1 MTTAVTRTDEELVA
15 AARALTPF
23 LREHADEAERER
35 RLPLIVVEAL
45 KQAGAIRMTFP
56 RSLGGLEA
64 HPLTQFRVLEA
75 LSMAD
80 GSAGWCAYIGGAG
93 GLFSAYLRPEVA
105 REMFPS
111 PDTIGGGGAR
121 PTGRAVAV
129 EGGYR
134 ISGRWPFGSGCQH
147 ATWLSSGCLVFD
159 GDAPRL
165 TAEGHPATMQC
176 FLPAADVQ
184 IIDTWTTTGLRGSGS
199 HDYTIEDCFVP
210 EARTFDFFTSP
221 IYEPGPLYQFRRM
234 FLLNHAA
241 VALGIARAAID
252 ALVALAAAKKLS
264 ASAALRDE
272 AYVQTAVARAE
283 TLVGSARGYVFAVI
297 EEIWETLVAGG
308 LPDAGQLARFRLA
321 IVHSHTAAVE
331 AVDTMYHVAGGSAL
345 YAGHPLD
352 RMLRDIH
359 TINQHT
365 IVSPKTY
372 ETAGRLL
379 LGLDAGTPFF

>member
-1 MTTAVTRTDEELVA
+1 MTIATTRTDEELVA
-15 AARALTPF
+15 AAQALAPL
-23 LREHADEAERER
+23 LREHAAAAERER
-35 RLPLIVVEAL
+35 RLPLAVVDAL
-45 KQAGAIRMTFP
+45 KQADAIRMTFP

-93 GLFSAYLRPEVA
+93 GLFTPYLRPEIA
-105 REMFPS
+105 RELFPS
-111 PDTIGGGGAR
+111 PDTIGGGAAR

-129 EGGYR
+129 AGGYR
-134 ISGRWPFGSGCQH
+134 VSGRWPFGSGCQH
-147 ATWLSSGCLVFD
+147 ATWLASGCLVFD
-159 GDAPRL
+159 GDTLRL
-165 TAEGHPATMQC
+165 SAAGHPLPLQC

-184 IIDTWTTTGLRGSGS
+184 ILDTWTTTGLRGSGS
-199 HDYTIEDCFVP
+199 HDYTIEHCFVP
-210 EARTFDFFTSP
+210 EERTFNFLDSP
-221 IYEPGPLYQFRRM
+221 IYEAGPLYQFRRM

-252 ALVALAAAKKLS
+252 ALTELAASKKLS
-264 ASAALRDE
+264 VSASLRDE
-272 AYVQTAVARAE
+272 AFVQTAVARAE
-283 TLVGSARGYVFAVI
+283 TLVGSARSYVFAVVDDL
-297 EEIWETLVAGG
+297 WGTLVAGG

-321 IVHSHTAAVE
+321 IVHSHTAGVE
-331 AVDTMYHVAGGSAL
+331 AVDAMYHVAGGPAL

-379 LGLDAGTPFF
+379 LGLDAGVPFF